1 MNPGLVLLVPALW
14 GQVPEALPPEYP
26 KAVAQEVAVV
36 KELSWARTAPREY
49 AAFLRELRPF
59 YEGKRFKRPGQI
71 TVVTEEGAAA
81 LEEAIAYLE
90 KASPI
95 GPLRWNEGLSR
106 AARDHVRDQGRTR
119 QTGHLGTTGSTLQQ
133 RLLKHGL
140 PLSTFGEAINYGLDT
155 PRMTAIQLLIDD
167 GVANRGHRR
176 LIFNASFHAAGAATG
191 PHQEYESMTVVDLAD
206 GFTEN
211 P

>member
-1 MNPGLVLLVPALW
+1 MKPALALLVPLLW
-14 GQVPEALPPEYP
+14 SQAPEALSYP
-26 KAVAQEVAVV
+26 KADASEVAVV

-49 AAFLRELRPF
+49 AQFLRELRPL
-59 YEGKRFKRPGQI
+59 YEGKKFKRPGQI
-71 TVVTEEGAAA
+71 TLVTEEGAPA

-95 GPLRWNEGLSR
+95 GPLRWKEGLSR

-119 QTGHLGTTGSTLQQ
+119 QTGHRGTTGSTLQQ

-140 PLSTFGEAINYGLDT
+140 PLSTFGEVINYGTET
-155 PRMTAIQLLIDD
+155 PRMSAIQLLIDD

-176 LIFNASFHAAGAATG
+176 LIFTPEFHVAGAATG
-191 PHQEYESMTVVDLAD
+191 PHQEYEAMTVVDLAD

-211 P
+211 